1 MDGLHVKMTRSDVG
15 FFWKDFSSTR
25 QTVFRKQPCKS
36 GRINI
41 FTPQILITST
51 LFPSPVLGH

>member
-1 MDGLHVKMTRSDVG
+1 MTRSDVG